1 MIEVKHL
8 DKFFDNGARQVL
20 HDISAKFYDGKVN
33 LIIGQSGSGKTVL
46 VKNLVGLFKPEH
58 GEILYDGRDIT
69 KMNRNELKGIR
80 KEIGMLFQGSA
91 LFDSE
96 TVMGNVIFP
105 LMMFSDMTPE
115 EQRERAQF
123 CIDRVN
129 LTGSENKYP
138 AELSGGMQKRAAIAR
153 AIALNPKYL
162 FCDEP
167 NSGLDPKTSIVIDQL
182 LWDITHEFGI
192 TTIINTHDMNSV
204 MGIGENIIFVNKGH
218 IGWVGTKD
226 EIYDQDNEDLNN
238 FVYATDLFRDVRK
251 YRREHGYTKTK
262 VEYYPPPPR
271 HKLTPPIRK
280 IT

>member
-33 LIIGQSGSGKTVL
+33 LIIGQSGSSKTVL
-46 VKNLVGLFKPEH
+46 VKNLGGLFKPEH

-262 VEYYPPPPR
+262 VEY
-271 HKLTPPIRK
+271 
-280 IT
+280 